1 MTALFLG
8 VMVEVKER
16 RGSTLKRILK
26 LLAATAP
33 MVVLMATTV
42 SPAFASNAWWANTS
56 GAPGQECK
64 GKDNTA
70 VKNDQNWG
78 WHEGEK

>member
-1 MTALFLG
+1 M
-8 VMVEVKER
+8 
-16 RGSTLKRILK
+16 KRILK
-26 LLAATAP
+26 VLVATAL

-64 GKDNTA
+64 GNDNTA
-70 VKNDQNWG
+70 VKNDQNCG
-78 WHEGEK
+78 WHEGQKKK

>member
-1 MTALFLG
+1 
-8 VMVEVKER
+8 
-16 RGSTLKRILK
+16 
-26 LLAATAP
+26 

-64 GKDNTA
+64 GNDNTA
-70 VKNDQNWG
+70 VKNDQNCG
-78 WHEGEK
+78 WHEGQKK